1 MYNNIRYFLTDWI
14 PSQSQG
20 HEFGDIIIQ
29 CIRWDL
35 KHKREIRCKRGKRC
49 QRRELSKCNTWFP
62 KDVQ

>member
-1 MYNNIRYFLTDWI
+1 MHNNNQVFLTDWI

-35 KHKREIRCKRGKRC
+35 KHKREIRCKRGKVSEKRI
-49 QRRELSKCNTWFP
+49 
-62 KDVQ
+62 V